1 MLWQIRPLIQEDGD
15 THTPKKKGVYSK
27 INCVRVVQS
36 LNRLYSGHVFFFN
49 WNASVLV

>member
-1 MLWQIRPLIQEDGD
+1 MLWQIRPVIQEDGD
-15 THTPKKKGVYSK
+15 THTKKKGVYSK
-27 INCVRVVQS
+27 INCMRVAQS